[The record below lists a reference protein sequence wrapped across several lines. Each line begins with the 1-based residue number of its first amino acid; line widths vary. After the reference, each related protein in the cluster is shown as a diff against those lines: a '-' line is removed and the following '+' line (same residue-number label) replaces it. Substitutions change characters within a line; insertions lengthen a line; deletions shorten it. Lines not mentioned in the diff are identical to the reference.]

1 MIETGQVCVYV
12 GKDLNF
18 RNMKCIVCSILD
30 NIAEVIFSDEILGKV
45 VTLVRINDL
54 LGIET

>member
-18 RNMKCIVCSILD
+18 RNMKCI
-30 NIAEVIFSDEILGKV
+30 ILGKV
-45 VTLVRINDL
+45 ITLVRINDL
-54 LGIET
+54 LIL

>member
-18 RNMKCIVCSILD
+18 RNMKCIVCSVLD

-45 VTLVRINDL
+45 ITLVRINDL
-54 LGIET
+54 LIL

>member
-1 MIETGQVCVYV
+1 MIEIGQVCVYV

-18 RNMKCIVCSILD
+18 RNMKCTICRVLD

-45 VTLVRINDL
+45 ISLV
-54 LGIET
+54 

>member
-18 RNMKCIVCSILD
+18 RIMKCFVCSILD

-45 VTLVRINDL
+45 ITLVRINDL
-54 LGIET
+54 LIL